1 MSCSFIS
8 AFRELSNLSSGA
20 VASID
25 KFSELNKYLHV
36 IRTPEEA
43 LRDLLLRVENVSQK
57 KLVLVCGS
65 AGDGKSHLLSY
76 LRNEV
81 HILDDYMVYSD
92 ATESDAPNK
101 TAIST
106 LAKRIEAFND
116 ENIDNGGTEKVII
129 AINLGMLNNFIDSEE
144 GESFTKLRQYVINNN
159 IFSVDKALPFDP
171 NSNFYHVDFSDYQLY
186 TLTNSGVRS
195 DYLTQLFRKIF
206 AKTSDNPF
214 YNAYCGN
221 SNCDL
226 HTRCPIRN
234 NFEFLTNEK
243 IQDFLVQKII
253 ETSIKHKL
261 VITSRDVLNF
271 IYDAVVPHEFDEKA
285 FWKTFNYPSK
295 FLENYIKYT
304 TPMLVFDNKG
314 TSSLLDHM
322 AELKVDNGNAE
333 KRDSELLDFYAS
345 DEIASS
351 IATKLDDSCYKQV
364 IVGCDLPSID
374 GERELKKYLYKFIMY
389 QREMVDDSIEK
400 DSVYASFVKDLYS
413 VYSGKSKELRG
424 LYESVTRSIYSWDG
438 LFGEKLICLDDSNDK
453 YSIVENLSI
462 SPWLIKTDPEEE
474 VLRFLPTIAIRYRDS
489 KEENDVTIYLDY
501 ALYRLIQSMKDG
513 YRPSSQDCN
522 IHADFVSKI
531 KALIDLGEKRKRVF
545 IVPKGSEEKNRYV
558 FEETEFGYSFKEVR
572 L

>member
-8 AFRELSNLSSGA
+8 AFRELSNLSCGA
-20 VASID
+20 VANID

-36 IRTPEEA
+36 LRTPEEV
-43 LRDLLLRVENVSQK
+43 LRDLLLRIEKVSQK
-57 KLVLVCGS
+57 RLVLVCGS

-81 HILDDYMVYSD
+81 HLLDEYMVYSD

-116 ENIDNGGTEKVII
+116 ENIDTGGTEKVII

>member
-8 AFRELSNLSSGA
+8 AFRELSNLSCGA
-20 VASID
+20 VANID

-36 IRTPEEA
+36 LRTPEEV
-43 LRDLLLRVENVSQK
+43 LRALLLRIEKVSQK
-57 KLVLVCGS
+57 RLVLVCGS

-76 LRNEV
+76 LRNEA
-81 HILDDYMVYSD
+81 HLLDEYMVYSD

-186 TLTNSGVRS
+186 TLTNAGVRS

-206 AKTSDNPF
+206 AKTNDNPF

-221 SNCDL
+221 GNCDL

-345 DEIASS
+345 DEVAANIA
-351 IATKLDDSCYKQV
+351 AKLDDSCYKQV

-389 QREMVDDSIEK
+389 QREMVDE
-400 DSVYASFVKDLYS
+400 SVEQDLVYTSFVKDLYR

-424 LYESVTRSIYSWDG
+424 LYDSVTRSIYSWDG

-462 SPWLIKTDPEEE
+462 SPYLIKTEPEDE

>member
-8 AFRELSNLSSGA
+8 AFRELSNLSCGA
-20 VASID
+20 VANID

-36 IRTPEEA
+36 LRTPEEV
-43 LRDLLLRVENVSQK
+43 LRDLLLRIEKVSQK
-57 KLVLVCGS
+57 RLVLVCGS

-76 LRNEV
+76 LRNEA
-81 HILDDYMVYSD
+81 HLLDEYMVYSD

-271 IYDAVVPHEFDEKA
+271 VYDAVVPHEFDEKA
-285 FWKTFNYPSK
+285 FWKSFNYPSK

-462 SPWLIKTDPEEE
+462 SPWLIKIDPEEE

>member
-8 AFRELSNLSSGA
+8 AFRELSNLSCGA
-20 VASID
+20 VANID

-36 IRTPEEA
+36 LRTPEEV
-43 LRDLLLRVENVSQK
+43 LRDLLLRIEKVSQK
-57 KLVLVCGS
+57 RLVLVCGS

-76 LRNEV
+76 LRNEARL
-81 HILDDYMVYSD
+81 LDDYRVYSD

-285 FWKTFNYPSK
+285 FWKSFNYPSK

-501 ALYRLIQSMKDG
+501 ALYRLIQLMKDG

>member
-1 MSCSFIS
+1 
-8 AFRELSNLSSGA
+8 
-20 VASID
+20 
-25 KFSELNKYLHV
+25 
-36 IRTPEEA
+36 
-43 LRDLLLRVENVSQK
+43 
-57 KLVLVCGS
+57 
-65 AGDGKSHLLSY
+65 
-76 LRNEV
+76 
-81 HILDDYMVYSD
+81 MVYSD

-171 NSNFYHVDFSDYQLY
+171 NNNFYHVDFSDYQLY
-186 TLTNSGVRS
+186 TLTNAGVRS

-206 AKTSDNPF
+206 AKTNDNPF

-221 SNCDL
+221 GNCDL

-285 FWKTFNYPSK
+285 FWKNFNYPSK

-345 DEIASS
+345 DEVAANIA
-351 IATKLDDSCYKQV
+351 AKLDDSCYKQV

-374 GERELKKYLYKFIMY
+374 GEKALKKYLYKFIMY
-389 QREMVDDSIEK
+389 QREMVDE
-400 DSVYASFVKDLYS
+400 SVEQDLVYTSFVKDLYR

-424 LYESVTRSIYSWDG
+424 LYDSVTRSIYSWDG

-462 SPWLIKTDPEEE
+462 SPYLIKTDPEEE

>member
-8 AFRELSNLSSGA
+8 AFRELSNLSCGA
-20 VASID
+20 VANID

-36 IRTPEEA
+36 LRPPEEV
-43 LRDLLLRVENVSQK
+43 LRDLLLRIEKVSQK
-57 KLVLVCGS
+57 RLVLVCGS

-76 LRNEV
+76 LRNEA
-81 HILDDYMVYSD
+81 HLLDDYMVYSD

>member
-8 AFRELSNLSSGA
+8 AFRELSNLSCGA
-20 VASID
+20 VANID

-36 IRTPEEA
+36 LRTPEEV
-43 LRDLLLRVENVSQK
+43 LRDLLLRIEKVSQK
-57 KLVLVCGS
+57 RLVLVCGS

-76 LRNEV
+76 LRNEARL
-81 HILDDYMVYSD
+81 LDDYMVYSD

-285 FWKTFNYPSK
+285 FWKSFNYPSK

>member
-8 AFRELSNLSSGA
+8 AFRELSNLSCGA
-20 VASID
+20 VANID

-36 IRTPEEA
+36 LRTPEEV
-43 LRDLLLRVENVSQK
+43 LRDLLLRIEKVSQK
-57 KLVLVCGS
+57 RLVLVCGS

-76 LRNEV
+76 LRNEARL
-81 HILDDYMVYSD
+81 LDDYMVYSD

-400 DSVYASFVKDLYS
+400 DSIYASFVKDLYS

>member
-8 AFRELSNLSSGA
+8 AFRELSNLSCGA
-20 VASID
+20 VANID

-36 IRTPEEA
+36 LRTPEEV
-43 LRDLLLRVENVSQK
+43 LRDLLSRLEKVSQK
-57 KLVLVCGS
+57 RLVLVCGS

-76 LRNEV
+76 LRNEA
-81 HILDDYMVYSD
+81 HLLDDYMVYSD

-144 GESFTKLRQYVINNN
+144 GESFIKLRQYVINNN

-214 YNAYCGN
+214 YSAYCGN

-285 FWKTFNYPSK
+285 FWKSFNYPSK

-400 DSVYASFVKDLYS
+400 DSIYASFVKDLYS

-424 LYESVTRSIYSWDG
+424 LYDSVTRSIYSWDG

-501 ALYRLIQSMKDG
+501 ALYRLIQLMKDG

>member
-8 AFRELSNLSSGA
+8 VLRQLSNLSCDA
-20 VASID
+20 VANVDS
-25 KFSELNKYLHV
+25 FGELKKYLHV
-36 IRTPEEA
+36 RRSPEDA
-43 LRDLLLRVENVSQK
+43 LRNLLSRIENVPHKQ
-57 KLVLVCGS
+57 LVLLCGS
-65 AGDGKSHLLSY
+65 AGDGKSHLLSH
-76 LRNEV
+76 LKNEERL
-81 HILDDYMVYSD
+81 LDNYIVIND
-92 ATESDAPNK
+92 ATESDAPNH

-106 LAKRIEAFND
+106 LAKKIVAFSD
-116 ENIDNGGTEKVII
+116 ANIDNGNAEKII
-129 AINLGMLNNFIDSEE
+129 LAINLGMLNNFIDSDE
-144 GESFTKLRQYVINNN
+144 GKGFSLLRRYVENNN
-159 IFSVDKALPFDP
+159 IFSIDVGLSLNPDSYFQ
-171 NSNFYHVDFSDYQLY
+171 HVDFSDYQLY
-186 TLTNSGVRS
+186 SLTEQGAKS
-195 DYLTQLFRKIF
+195 DYLKQLFRKIF
-206 AKTSDNPF
+206 AKTNDNPF
-214 YNAYCGN
+214 YNAYCQN
-221 SNCDL
+221 ANCDL

-234 NFEFLTNEK
+234 NFEFLSDETV
-243 IQDFLVQKII
+243 QDVLVQKII

-261 VITSRDVLNF
+261 VVTSRDVLNF
-271 IYDAVVPHEFDEKA
+271 VYDAIVPHEFDENA
-285 FWKTFNYPSK
+285 FWKCFKYPAK

-345 DEIASS
+345 DEVTANIA
-351 IATKLDDSCYKQV
+351 AKLDDSCYKQV

-389 QREMVDDSIEK
+389 QREMVDE
-400 DSVYASFVKDLYS
+400 SVEQDAVYTSFVKDLYR

-424 LYESVTRSIYSWDG
+424 LYDSVTRSIYSWDG

-462 SPWLIKTDPEEE
+462 SPYLIKTEPEDE

-545 IVPKGSEEKNRYV
+545 IVPKDSEEKNRYV

>member
-8 AFRELSNLSSGA
+8 AFRELSNLSCGA
-20 VASID
+20 VANID

-36 IRTPEEA
+36 LRTPEEV
-43 LRDLLLRVENVSQK
+43 LRDLLSRLEKVSQK
-57 KLVLVCGS
+57 RLVLVCGS

-76 LRNEV
+76 LRNEA
-81 HILDDYMVYSD
+81 HLLDGYMVYSD

-144 GESFTKLRQYVINNN
+144 GESFMKLRQYVINNN

-221 SNCDL
+221 GNCDL

-285 FWKTFNYPSK
+285 FWKSFNYPSK

-322 AELKVDNGNAE
+322 AELKVNNGNAE

-345 DEIASS
+345 DEIAAS

-364 IVGCDLPSID
+364 IVSCDLPSID

-400 DSVYASFVKDLYS
+400 DSIYASFVKDLYS

-424 LYESVTRSIYSWDG
+424 LYDSVTRSIYSWDG

-501 ALYRLIQSMKDG
+501 ALYRLIQLMKDG

>member
-8 AFRELSNLSSGA
+8 AFRELSNLSCGA
-20 VASID
+20 VANID

-36 IRTPEEA
+36 LRTPEEV
-43 LRDLLLRVENVSQK
+43 LRDLLLRIEKVSQK
-57 KLVLVCGS
+57 RLVLVCGS

-76 LRNEV
+76 LRNEARL
-81 HILDDYMVYSD
+81 LDDYMVYSD

>member
-8 AFRELSNLSSGA
+8 AFRELSNLSCGA
-20 VASID
+20 VANID

-36 IRTPEEA
+36 LRTPEEV
-43 LRDLLLRVENVSQK
+43 LRDLLLRIEKVSQK
-57 KLVLVCGS
+57 RLMLVCGS

-76 LRNEV
+76 LRNEARL
-81 HILDDYMVYSD
+81 LDDYMVYSD

>member
-8 AFRELSNLSSGA
+8 AFRELSNLSCGA
-20 VASID
+20 VANID

-36 IRTPEEA
+36 LRTPEEV
-43 LRDLLLRVENVSQK
+43 LRDLLLRIEKVSQK
-57 KLVLVCGS
+57 RLVLVCGS

-76 LRNEV
+76 LRNEARL
-81 HILDDYMVYSD
+81 LDDYMVYSD

-345 DEIASS
+345 DEIAAS

>member
-8 AFRELSNLSSGA
+8 AFRELSNLSCGA
-20 VASID
+20 VANID

-36 IRTPEEA
+36 LRTPEEV
-43 LRDLLLRVENVSQK
+43 LRDLLSRLEKVSQK
-57 KLVLVCGS
+57 RLVLVCGS

-76 LRNEV
+76 LRNEA
-81 HILDDYMVYSD
+81 HLLDDYMVYSD

-221 SNCDL
+221 GNCDL

-285 FWKTFNYPSK
+285 FWKSFNYPSK

-322 AELKVDNGNAE
+322 AELKVNNGNAE

-345 DEIASS
+345 DEIAAS

-400 DSVYASFVKDLYS
+400 DSIYASFVKDLYS

-424 LYESVTRSIYSWDG
+424 LYDSVTRSIYSWDG

-501 ALYRLIQSMKDG
+501 ALYRLIQLMKDG

>member
-8 AFRELSNLSSGA
+8 AFRELSNLSCGA
-20 VASID
+20 VANID

-36 IRTPEEA
+36 LRPPEEV
-43 LRDLLLRVENVSQK
+43 LRDLLLRIEKISQK
-57 KLVLVCGS
+57 RLVLVCGS

-76 LRNEV
+76 LRNEA
-81 HILDDYMVYSD
+81 HLLDDYMVYSD

-171 NSNFYHVDFSDYQLY
+171 NNNFYHVDFSDYQLY
-186 TLTNSGVRS
+186 TLTNSGVKS

-221 SNCDL
+221 SICDM
-226 HTRCPIRN
+226 HTRCPVRN

-271 IYDAVVPHEFDEKA
+271 IYDVIVPHDFDKNE

-295 FLENYIKYT
+295 FLESYIRYT

-314 TSSLLDHM
+314 TSSLLDHI
-322 AELKVDNGNAE
+322 AELKVHNIGSE

-345 DEIASS
+345 DDVVTS
-351 IATKLDDSCYKQV
+351 IANKLDDSYYKQV
-364 IVGCDLPSID
+364 VLGCDIPTID
-374 GERELKKYLYKFIMY
+374 GERDLKKHLYKFIMY
-389 QREMVDDSIEK
+389 QREMVDE
-400 DSVYASFVKDLYS
+400 SVEQDPIYALFVRDLYCAHSGRNKDL
-413 VYSGKSKELRG
+413 RA
-424 LYESVTRSIYSWDG
+424 LYDSVTRSIYSWDG
-438 LFGEKLICLDDSNDK
+438 MFGEQLICLDDSNDK
-453 YSIVENLSI
+453 YSIVEHLSI
-462 SPWLIKTDPEEE
+462 KPHLMKTSPEDE
-474 VLRFLPTIAIRYRDS
+474 VLRFLPTIAIRYRDA
-489 KEENDVTIYLDY
+489 KDENDVTIFLDY

-531 KALIDLGEKRKRVF
+531 KALIDLGEKGKKIF
-545 IVPKGSEEKNRYV
+545 IIPKASEEKTRYV
-558 FEETEFGYSFKEVR
+558 FEETEFGYSFKEVK

>member
-36 IRTPEEA
+36 VRTPEKA
-43 LRDLLLRVENVSQK
+43 LRDLLLRVENIPQK

-92 ATESDAPNK
+92 ATESDAPDK

-106 LAKRIEAFND
+106 LAKRLEAFND

-144 GESFTKLRQYVINNN
+144 GESFTKLHQYVINNN

-186 TLTNSGVRS
+186 TLTNAGVRS

-206 AKTSDNPF
+206 AKTNDNPF

-221 SNCDL
+221 GNCDL

-345 DEIASS
+345 DEVAVNIA
-351 IATKLDDSCYKQV
+351 AKLDDSCYKQV
-364 IVGCDLPSID
+364 IAGCDLPSID
-374 GERELKKYLYKFIMY
+374 GERALKKYLYKFIMY
-389 QREMVDDSIEK
+389 QREMVDE
-400 DSVYASFVKDLYS
+400 SVEQDLVYTSFVKDLYR

-424 LYESVTRSIYSWDG
+424 LYDSVTRSIYSWDG

-462 SPWLIKTDPEEE
+462 SPYLIKTDPEEE

>member
-8 AFRELSNLSSGA
+8 AFRELSNLSCGA
-20 VASID
+20 VANID

-36 IRTPEEA
+36 LRPPEEV
-43 LRDLLLRVENVSQK
+43 LRDLLLRIEKVSQK
-57 KLVLVCGS
+57 RLVLVCGS

-76 LRNEV
+76 LRNEA
-81 HILDDYMVYSD
+81 HLLDDYMVYSD

-400 DSVYASFVKDLYS
+400 DSIYASFVKDLYS

-424 LYESVTRSIYSWDG
+424 LYDSVTRSIYSWDG

>member
-8 AFRELSNLSSGA
+8 AFRELSNLSCGA
-20 VASID
+20 VANID

-36 IRTPEEA
+36 LRTPEEV
-43 LRDLLLRVENVSQK
+43 LRDLLSRLEKVSQK
-57 KLVLVCGS
+57 RLVLVCGS

-76 LRNEV
+76 LRNEA
-81 HILDDYMVYSD
+81 HLLDGYMVYSD

-144 GESFTKLRQYVINNN
+144 GESFMKLRQYVINNN

-221 SNCDL
+221 GNCDL

-285 FWKTFNYPSK
+285 FWKSFNYPSK

-322 AELKVDNGNAE
+322 AELKVNNGNAE

-345 DEIASS
+345 DEIAAS

-400 DSVYASFVKDLYS
+400 DSIYASFVKDLYS

-424 LYESVTRSIYSWDG
+424 LYDSVTRSIYSWDG

-501 ALYRLIQSMKDG
+501 ALYRLIQLMKDG

>member
-8 AFRELSNLSSGA
+8 AFRELSNLSCGA
-20 VASID
+20 VANID
-25 KFSELNKYLHV
+25 KFSELNKYLHAL
-36 IRTPEEA
+36 RTPEEV
-43 LRDLLLRVENVSQK
+43 LRDLLLRIEKVSQK
-57 KLVLVCGS
+57 RLVLVCGS

-76 LRNEV
+76 LRNEARL
-81 HILDDYMVYSD
+81 LDDYMVYSD

-116 ENIDNGGTEKVII
+116 ENIDNGGAEKVII

-501 ALYRLIQSMKDG
+501 ALYRLIQLMKDG

-545 IVPKGSEEKNRYV
+545 IVPKGNEEKNRYV

>member
-8 AFRELSNLSSGA
+8 AFRELSNLSCGA
-20 VASID
+20 VANID

-36 IRTPEEA
+36 LRTPEEV
-43 LRDLLLRVENVSQK
+43 LRDLLLRIEKVSQK
-57 KLVLVCGS
+57 RLVLVCGS

-76 LRNEV
+76 LRNEA
-81 HILDDYMVYSD
+81 HLLDDYMVYSD

-159 IFSVDKALPFDP
+159 IFSVDKALPFDH

-400 DSVYASFVKDLYS
+400 DSIYASFVKDLYS

-424 LYESVTRSIYSWDG
+424 LYDSVTRSIYSWDG

>member
-1 MSCSFIS
+1 M
-8 AFRELSNLSSGA
+8 
-20 VASID
+20 
-25 KFSELNKYLHV
+25 
-36 IRTPEEA
+36 
-43 LRDLLLRVENVSQK
+43 
-57 KLVLVCGS
+57 
-65 AGDGKSHLLSY
+65 
-76 LRNEV
+76 
-81 HILDDYMVYSD
+81 
-92 ATESDAPNK
+92 
-101 TAIST
+101 
-106 LAKRIEAFND
+106 
-116 ENIDNGGTEKVII
+116 
-129 AINLGMLNNFIDSEE
+129 
-144 GESFTKLRQYVINNN
+144 
-159 IFSVDKALPFDP
+159 
-171 NSNFYHVDFSDYQLY
+171 
-186 TLTNSGVRS
+186 
-195 DYLTQLFRKIF
+195 TQLFRKIF
-206 AKTSDNPF
+206 AKTNDNPF

-221 SNCDL
+221 GDCDL

-271 IYDAVVPHEFDEKA
+271 VYDAVVPHEFDEKA
-285 FWKTFNYPSK
+285 FWKSFNYPSK

-304 TPMLVFDNKG
+304 TPMLLFDNKG

-462 SPWLIKTDPEEE
+462 SPWLIKTDSEEE

>member
-8 AFRELSNLSSGA
+8 AFRELSNLSCGA
-20 VASID
+20 VANID

-36 IRTPEEA
+36 LRTPEEV
-43 LRDLLLRVENVSQK
+43 LRDLLSRLEKVSQK
-57 KLVLVCGS
+57 RLVLVCGS

-76 LRNEV
+76 LRNEA
-81 HILDDYMVYSD
+81 HLLDDYMVYSD

-144 GESFTKLRQYVINNN
+144 GESFIKLRQYVINNN

-195 DYLTQLFRKIF
+195 NYLTQLFRKIF

-221 SNCDL
+221 GNCDL

-285 FWKTFNYPSK
+285 FWKSFNYPSK

-322 AELKVDNGNAE
+322 SELKVNNGNAE

-345 DEIASS
+345 DEIAAS

-400 DSVYASFVKDLYS
+400 DSIYTSFVKDLYS

-424 LYESVTRSIYSWDG
+424 LYDSVTRSIYSWDG

-474 VLRFLPTIAIRYRDS
+474 VLRFLPTIAIRYKDS
-489 KEENDVTIYLDY
+489 KEEDDVTIYLDY
-501 ALYRLIQSMKDG
+501 ALYRLIQLMKDG

>member
-8 AFRELSNLSSGA
+8 AFRELSNLSCGA
-20 VASID
+20 VANID

-36 IRTPEEA
+36 LRTPEEV
-43 LRDLLLRVENVSQK
+43 LRDLLSRLEKVSQK
-57 KLVLVCGS
+57 RLVLVCGS

-76 LRNEV
+76 LRNEARL
-81 HILDDYMVYSD
+81 LDDYMVYSD

-545 IVPKGSEEKNRYV
+545 IVPKGSEEKNRFV

>member
-8 AFRELSNLSSGA
+8 AFRELSNLSCGA
-20 VASID
+20 VANID

-36 IRTPEEA
+36 LRTPEEV
-43 LRDLLLRVENVSQK
+43 LRDLLLRIEKVSQK
-57 KLVLVCGS
+57 RLVLVCGS

-76 LRNEV
+76 LRNEARL
-81 HILDDYMVYSD
+81 LDDYMVYSD

-285 FWKTFNYPSK
+285 FWKSFNYPSK

-333 KRDSELLDFYAS
+333 KRDLELLDFYAS

>member
-8 AFRELSNLSSGA
+8 AFRDLSNLSSGA

-36 IRTPEEA
+36 LRTPEEA
-43 LRDLLLRVENVSQK
+43 LRALLSRIENFPQK
-57 KLVLVCGS
+57 RLVLVCGS

-106 LAKRIEAFND
+106 LAKRLEAFND
-116 ENIDNGGTEKVII
+116 ENIDNGGTEKIII
-129 AINLGMLNNFIDSEE
+129 AINLGMLNNFIDSKE
-144 GESFTKLRQYVINNN
+144 GGSFTKLHQYVINNN
-159 IFSVDKALPFDP
+159 IFNIDEALPFDP
-171 NSNFYHVDFSDYQLY
+171 SSNFYHVDFSDYQLY
-186 TLTNSGVRS
+186 TLTNTGVKS
-195 DYLTQLFRKIF
+195 DYLTQLLRKIF
-206 AKTSDNPF
+206 AKTEENPF
-214 YNAYCGN
+214 YSAYCGN
-221 SNCDL
+221 SSCDL
-226 HTRCPIRN
+226 HTRCPIKN
-234 NFEFLTNEK
+234 NFEFLSNEK
-243 IQDFLVQKII
+243 NQDYLVQKII

-271 IYDAVVPHEFDEKA
+271 VYDAVVPHEFDEKA
-285 FWKTFNYPSK
+285 FWKNFNYPSK

-322 AELKVDNGNAE
+322 AELKVNNGDTE

-345 DEIASS
+345 DEVATS
-351 IATKLDDSCYKQV
+351 IANKLDDSCYKQV
-364 IVGCDLPSID
+364 IVGCNLPSID

-389 QREMVDDSIEK
+389 QREMMDESVEK
-400 DSVYASFVKDLYS
+400 DSVYASFVKDLYC

-424 LYESVTRSIYSWDG
+424 LYDSVTRSIYSWNG
-438 LFGEKLICLDDSNDK
+438 LFGEGLICLDDSNDR

-462 SPWLIKTDPEEE
+462 KPYLIKSPPE
-474 VLRFLPTIAIRYRDS
+474 
-489 KEENDVTIYLDY
+489 
-501 ALYRLIQSMKDG
+501 
-513 YRPSSQDCN
+513 
-522 IHADFVSKI
+522 
-531 KALIDLGEKRKRVF
+531 
-545 IVPKGSEEKNRYV
+545 
-558 FEETEFGYSFKEVR
+558 
-572 L
+572 